1 MVRSVSATT
10 RRLGALL
17 PALLAL
23 AALGGCGSSS
33 RSSHSTGGARAAKS
47 ASATSAGTSVAA
59 IERAAY
65 VTQAGEGMK
74 LALKTTVQV
83 AGRTITASGEGVFLP
98 ASKTGKLSINA
109 AGQSVN
115 EVIAY
120 PYIYVHA
127 PDTQL
132 GSKPWL
138 KLNAGNIASSL
149 GISLGGASA
158 TNPTEELSLLS
169 AAGSVRRVGAETLRG
184 SQTTR
189 YAVSV
194 ELNRLGEVGPAGA
207 RSSERSAGKLLETM
221 TGQSTLAMEVWLD
234 ARGRA
239 RRVAMT
245 LPICTAAERI
255 TATSSVEYFDFGPQP
270 AITPPPASEVAE
282 AGSAIEDAAKR
293 GLSALHCSS

>member
-1 MVRSVSATT
+1 M
-10 RRLGALL
+10 
-17 PALLAL
+17 LAL

-33 RSSHSTGGARAAKS
+33 HASRSTAGARAAKS

-65 VTQAGEGMK
+65 VTQAGEGLK
-74 LALKTTVQV
+74 IALKTTVQV

-98 ASKTGKLSINA
+98 ASKAGKLSINA
-109 AGQSVN
+109 AGQSIN

-127 PDTQL
+127 PGPQL
-132 GSKPWL
+132 GAKPWL

-149 GISLGGASA
+149 GISLGGTSP
-158 TNPTEELSLLS
+158 TNPAEALSLLS
-169 AAGSVRRVGAETLRG
+169 AAGSVRKVGAERLRG
-184 SQTTR
+184 SETTR

-194 ELNRLGEVGPAGA
+194 ELDRLGEAGPAGA
-207 RSSERSAGKLLETM
+207 RSSERAAGKLLETM

-234 ARGRA
+234 AQGRA
-239 RRVAMT
+239 RRVETT
-245 LPICTAAERI
+245 LPICTAAGRI

-282 AGSAIEDAAKR
+282 AGPAIEGAAKR
-293 GLSALHCSS
+293 GLSTLHCSS